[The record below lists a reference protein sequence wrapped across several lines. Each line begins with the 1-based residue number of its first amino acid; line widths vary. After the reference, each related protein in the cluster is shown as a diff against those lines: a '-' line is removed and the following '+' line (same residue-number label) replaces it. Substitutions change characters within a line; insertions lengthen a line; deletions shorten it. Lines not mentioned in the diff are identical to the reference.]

1 MKKIPDKHPTSKRS
15 AKSAEM
21 SFARQKFITAWIQW
35 LREDKPNTADILLE
49 ADATRAVQLQVAGL
63 PSNLQSAA
71 G

>member
-1 MKKIPDKHPTSKRS
+1 
-15 AKSAEM
+15 M

-49 ADATRAVQLQVAGL
+49 ADATRSVQLQVAGL
-63 PSNLQSAA
+63 PSNLQSA